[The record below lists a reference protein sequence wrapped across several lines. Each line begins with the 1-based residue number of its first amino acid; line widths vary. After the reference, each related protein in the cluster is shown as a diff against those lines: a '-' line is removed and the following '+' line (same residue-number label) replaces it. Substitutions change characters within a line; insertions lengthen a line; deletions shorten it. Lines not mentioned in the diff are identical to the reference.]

1 MKFVASEDI
10 AAPADAVLA
19 AVTDFDRW
27 ERMVGR
33 RAKDL
38 ARRPPGPVRPGT
50 RWEARAKLR
59 GKMRDV
65 AVEMADLKLG
75 GADATST
82 VCVDGGTDG
91 MQVTVEAVVEPL
103 GAGLT
108 RLTVTSELK
117 AKSLGTRILMQS
129 LKLARG
135 QMAKRYRQGVATF
148 ASHVERGTL
157 PG

>member
-10 AAPADAVLA
+10 AAPAEAVLA

-27 ERMVGR
+27 EGMIGR

-38 ARRPPGPVRPGT
+38 TRRPPGPVSQGT
-50 RWEARAKLR
+50 RWEGRAKLR

-65 AVEMADLKLG
+65 GMEMARLDVASG
-75 GADATST
+75 GGPSV

-91 MQVTVEAVVEPL
+91 MQVVVEAAVESL
-103 GAGLT
+103 GPDLT

-148 ASHVERGTL
+148 AAHVERGTL